1 MVDQIEEL
9 IFEIQ
14 ATHTV
19 NDTHM
24 VSYDD
29 LRSDNSKKLIKQISS
44 TIFSLDIVKSQLSM
58 FVHQM
63 T

>member
-1 MVDQIEEL
+1 MNVTNPDDEMLEKFLDMVDQIEEL

-29 LRSDNSKKLIKQISS
+29 LRSDNSKKLLK
-44 TIFSLDIVKSQLSM
+44 
-58 FVHQM
+58 
-63 T
+63 